1 MQPRRQARIL
11 ATQALFEID
20 MTGHDAHQ
28 VIMHRL
34 VDSPIAETGIT
45 FAREMVFGVAKNKA
59 RIDQIIVE
67 IAPEWPIDQV
77 AIIDRNILRL
87 AIYEMMETDT
97 PAKVVINEAVELA
110 KTFGSDSS
118 HRFINGVL
126 GTLVRNRGKYS
137 LTKVG
142 E

>member
-20 MTGHDAHQ
+20 IAGHPARLVLH
-28 VIMHRL
+28 HRL
-34 VDSPIAETGIT
+34 ADSPIAESGVR
-45 FAREMVFGVAKNKA
+45 FAEALIFGVEKH
-59 RIDQIIVE
+59 RGEIDQIIEE
-67 IAPEWPIDQV
+67 IAPEWPVDQV

-87 AIYEMMETDT
+87 AIYEMMGMDT
-97 PAKVVINEAVELA
+97 PTKVVINEAVELA
-110 KTFGSDSS
+110 KLFGSDSS

-126 GTLVRNRGKYS
+126 GTLVRTRSKYK
-137 LTKVG
+137 LV